1 MLAARTCLKRGGGGG
16 FDIFFS
22 GLGKILAFLYDCVS

>member
-1 MLAARTCLKRGGGGG
+1 MLAARTCLKRGGGG